1 MGGTMANTQ
10 MFGLFGVHRG
20 KNAEPEALGRRARL
34 AEAAGFESVWVGDH
48 ISLPMGAQAVAAYP
62 PEQPR
67 LEAITTLSFL
77 AGITSRVRLGVGV
90 IVMPQ
95 RQPLLLAK
103 QLTTVDVLS
112 QGRLIFGIGVGY
124 VPAEL
129 EALGASMADRGA
141 RTDEYLAAIRAVW
154 DERAPDF
161 AGRYVAWSDL
171 MQRPLPIQRP
181 GPPVVVGGSSAAAYR
196 RAILQAHGF
205 YGHNL
210 TLEDTARVLG
220 EIRELARQLERPA
233 ELGQLEISIA
243 PREVLDLDLAR
254 RYADL
259 GVHRI
264 ILLPHDLDGPTA
276 VEDEVTRVGE
286 TVIGRL

>member
-1 MGGTMANTQ
+1 MANA
-10 MFGLFGVHRG
+10 MKFGLFGIHRG
-20 KNAEPEALGRRARL
+20 QQAEPEALGRRARL

-48 ISLPMGAQAVAAYP
+48 ISLPMGAQAVPAYP

-67 LEAITTLSFL
+67 LEALTALSYL

-95 RQPLLLAK
+95 RHPLLLAK

-112 QGRLIFGIGVGY
+112 GGRLIFGIGVGY

-154 DERAPDF
+154 DERAPSF
-161 AGRYVAWSDL
+161 SGRYVSWSDL
-171 MQRPLPIQRP
+171 MQRPLPSQRP
-181 GPPVVVGGSSAAAYR
+181 GPPVVVGGRSTAAYR
-196 RAILQAHGF
+196 RALKLAHGF
-205 YGHNL
+205 FGHNW
-210 TLEDTARVLG
+210 TLEETASGLEQVRALS
-220 EIRELARQLERPA
+220 RQVERPA
-233 ELGQLEISIA
+233 ELGELEITIT
-243 PREVLDLDLAR
+243 PREEVDVDVAR

-259 GVHRI
+259 GVHRLA
-264 ILLPHDLDGPTA
+264 LLPRDLDSPTYA
-276 VEDEVTRVGE
+276 EELIERVGE
-286 TVIGRL
+286 RVIGRV

>member
-1 MGGTMANTQ
+1 MANGL

-20 KNAEPEALGRRARL
+20 QQAEPEALGRRARL

-48 ISLPMGAQAVAAYP
+48 ISLPMGSQAVAAYP

-67 LEAITTLSFL
+67 LEAIAALSYL
-77 AGITSRVRLGVGV
+77 AGITNRARLGVGV

-95 RQPLLLAK
+95 RHPLLLAK

-112 QGRLIFGIGVGY
+112 GGRLIFGIGVGY

-154 DERAPDF
+154 DERAPAF
-161 AGRYVAWSDL
+161 SGRYVAWSDL

-181 GPPVVVGGSSAAAYR
+181 GPPVVVGGSSTAAYR
-196 RAILQAHGF
+196 RALRLANGF
-205 YGHNL
+205 YGYNV
-210 TLEDTARVLG
+210 TLEETARALG
-220 EIRELARQLERPA
+220 EIRELAKGIERPV
-233 ELGQLEISIA
+233 ELGELEITIT
-243 PREVLDLDLAR
+243 PREETDLDLAR
-254 RYADL
+254 RYVDL
-259 GVHRI
+259 GVHRLV
-264 ILLPHDLDGPTA
+264 LLPRDLDSPMFA
-276 VEDEVTRVGE
+276 DELIERVGE
-286 TVIGRL
+286 TVIGRV

>member
-1 MGGTMANTQ
+1 MANAL

-20 KNAEPEALGRRARL
+20 EMAEPVALGRRARL

-48 ISLPMGAQAVAAYP
+48 ISLPTGAQAVAAYP

-67 LEAITTLSFL
+67 LEAMTTLSYL

-95 RQPLLLAK
+95 RHPLLLAK

-112 QGRLIFGIGVGY
+112 GGRLVFGIGVGY

-154 DERAPDF
+154 DERAPAF
-161 AGRYVAWSDL
+161 SGRHVAWSDL

-181 GPPVVVGGSSAAAYR
+181 GPPVVVGGRSAAAYR
-196 RAILQAHGF
+196 RALRLANGF
-205 YGHNL
+205 FGHNW
-210 TLEDTARVLG
+210 TLEDTASVLE
-220 EIRELARQLERPA
+220 EIRELSRQVDRPA
-233 ELGQLEISIA
+233 ELGDLEITIT
-243 PREVLDLDLAR
+243 PRESIDLDTAR

-259 GVHRI
+259 GVHRLA
-264 ILLPHDLDGPTA
+264 LLPRDLDSPTFA
-276 VEDEVTRVGE
+276 EELVARVGE
-286 TVIGRL
+286 TVIGRV

>member
-1 MGGTMANTQ
+1 MANVPKL
-10 MFGLFGVHRG
+10 GLFGVHRG
-20 KNAEPEALGRRARL
+20 ENAEPVALARRARL
-34 AEAAGFESVWVGDH
+34 AEEAGFESVWVGDH
-48 ISLPMGAQAVAAYP
+48 ISLPMGARAVAAYP
-62 PEQPR
+62 AEQPR
-67 LEAITTLSFL
+67 LEAVTTLGYL

-112 QGRLIFGIGVGY
+112 NGRLIFGIGVGY
-124 VPAEL
+124 VPSEL

-141 RTDEYLAAIRAVW
+141 RTDEYLAAIRAIW
-154 DERAPDF
+154 DERAPAF

-196 RAILQAHGF
+196 RAILQANGF

-210 TLEDTARVLG
+210 SLDETTRVLG
-220 EIRELARQLERPA
+220 EIRALAGQHERPA
-233 ELGQLEISIA
+233 ELGAREISIA
-243 PREVLDLDLAR
+243 PRERLDMDLVR
-254 RYADL
+254 RYLEL
-259 GVHRI
+259 GVDRV

-276 VEDEVTRVGE
+276 VEAEIARIGE